1 MTGSPFILVVLFASI
16 SSGYAAATRRE
27 APSNMNGRYVVAS
40 GGNQGV
46 PFNDDYGSKGHEYFD
61 VYSPEIATHY
71 GEVFWTDMGNNAIP
85 KEIVDRFKG
94 KVMAITGYEQDQ
106 VMVSP
111 TGKPGENPDED
122 VSVPINWAYNHH
134 YMAWMTGT
142 HSKMERIQNPDPN
155 DVSAH
160 GSPMK
165 WIAVDLPSATE
176 RLNADIPTNQMFSE
190 GNGGESRKS
199 FHGYPDGYAQLI
211 DSPNQWHITPMQIDT
226 RNRDCGVTP
235 KDINNCTKFTPGPEP
250 RQSRYGYGIPKEGTP
265 YAGILECPCNSRYG
279 GDPLIYGKDEK
290 TKIINHHYST
300 ISKTSCDVANNI
312 DNAGE
317 CFDSVATLGIN
328 VYKNVTVTKAGNSA
342 PHGCTVEKQGEG
354 WYATYN
360 QYQSSGQCSV
370 SSTKMGNA
378 TFDIGVKI
386 AVDLSDS
393 TATLTIIGPVDVWF
407 AVGFNA
413 VQMSDSPYTI
423 VVNSDGVQERQIGTC
438 GSEAEH
444 CPGDV
449 LNTTVKVVSTK
460 TEDGTRTV
468 ILSRALK
475 GLNSKYYTFD
485 PSQDSQIKLISAV
498 GSSQKFAY
506 HKNHST
512 SVLPLVSPQGST
524 CICDLGKTGSLC
536 ETNGT
541 NCQTFTKNC
550 VAAPAGDL
558 LSQRNPTCNS
568 EQYAGG
574 LRCCAHKRIMLD
586 ADQPIRPE
594 LLRYHMKFR
603 FWFKEYAVDGEQVSH
618 YNLPRIY
625 YQTEAWAGEYDIPPA
640 FALPGYPVIG
650 YPDWPLNEPTPGTTC
665 TGTCPG
671 GEDCECIHTITY
683 KWTVSN
689 IRLIYAGGHCHA
701 PSCISMELYR
711 NDTGHNME
719 LLCRQVPVYGKG
731 NVTHNKFDETGYLA
745 LPPCLWG
752 NDKGLNPSVLLPQN
766 TPLVSIKKNRN
777 THMGHYGEMASW
789 QMRGV
794 TF

>member
-1 MTGSPFILVVLFASI
+1 MSRHQNLRYPDLNSLSRI
-16 SSGYAAATRRE
+16 S
-27 APSNMNGRYVVAS
+27 
-40 GGNQGV
+40 
-46 PFNDDYGSKGHEYFD
+46 
-61 VYSPEIATHY
+61 
-71 GEVFWTDMGNNAIP
+71 
-85 KEIVDRFKG
+85 G

-111 TGKPGENPDED
+111 TGKPGENPAED

-142 HSKMERIQNPDPN
+142 HSKMVRIQNPDPN

-165 WIAVDLPSATE
+165 WMAVDLPTANE

-226 RNRDCGVTP
+226 RNRDCGATP
-235 KDINNCTKFTPGPEP
+235 KDIHNCTKFTPGPEP
-250 RQSRYGYGIPKEGTP
+250 KQSRYGYGIPKGGSP

-279 GDPLIYGKDEK
+279 GDPMIYGKDAM
-290 TKIINHHYST
+290 TKKINHHYT
-300 ISKTSCDVANNI
+300 AVSKTSCDASSVIGTA
-312 DNAGE
+312 AE
-317 CFDSVATLGIN
+317 CFDSVAMLGIKVN
-328 VYKNVTVTKAGNSA
+328 KNVTITSSSSTA
-342 PHGCTVEKQGEG
+342 PHACSVQRSNGV
-354 WYATYN
+354 WIATYN

-370 SSTKMGNA
+370 APVKVGNV
-378 TFDIGVKI
+378 TFDIGVDM
-386 AVDLSDS
+386 AVELSDT
-393 TATLTIIGPVDVWF
+393 TATIIISGPANVWF

-423 VVNSDGVQERQIGTC
+423 IVNSSMVQERQIGTC

-444 CPGDV
+444 CPGDQ
-449 LNTTVKVVSTK
+449 LNNSVTIQSSK
-460 TEDGTRTV
+460 TENGIRTV
-468 ILSRALK
+468 VLTRPLK
-475 GLNSKYYTFD
+475 GMSSKYYSFD
-485 PSQDSQIKLISAV
+485 PSKDSQINIIAAIGKDQV
-498 GSSQKFAY
+498 FAY
-506 HKNHST
+506 HKNHSAG
-512 SVLPLVSPQGST
+512 VLPLLSPSEPT
-524 CICDLGKTGSLC
+524 CICDMGSTGSLC

-550 VAAPAGDL
+550 VPGPAGEL
-558 LSQRNPTCNS
+558 LTQRNPTCNS
-568 EQYAGG
+568 KQYAGG

-586 ADQPIRPE
+586 IDQPVRPE

-603 FWFKEYAVDGEQVSH
+603 FWFKEYAINGEQVSH

-640 FALPGYPVIG
+640 FVLPGHPIPGYPN
-650 YPDWPLNEPTPGTTC
+650 WPMNKPTPGTTC
-665 TGTCPG
+665 TGNCPD
-671 GEDCECIHTITY
+671 GEDCECVHTIVY

-711 NDTGHNME
+711 NDTGHEME
-719 LLCRQVPVYGKG
+719 LLCRQVPVYGQG

-752 NDKGLNPSVLLPQN
+752 KDKGLNPSVLLPEN
-766 TPLVSIKKNRN
+766 TPLVSIKHNRN

-789 QMRGV
+789 QMRG
-794 TF
+794 TSF